1 VVRDESAA
9 DNLPQ
14 TLFPAPADQHTD
26 MGWEIYAD
34 GLFKLLCRLHFEY
47 QAPRLYVTENGCAYA
62 DGPDAQGRV
71 RDLRRL
77 NYLRDHFAAVHRAIA
92 AGAPVEG
99 FFVWSLLDNFEWAKG
114 YLQRFGI
121 VWVDFATQ
129 ERMPKD
135 SALWYKEVIAANQ
148 M

>member
-1 VVRDESAA
+1 
-9 DNLPQ
+9 
-14 TLFPAPADQHTD
+14 
-26 MGWEIYAD
+26 
-34 GLFKLLCRLHFEY
+34 
-47 QAPRLYVTENGCAYA
+47 
-62 DGPDAQGRV
+62 
-71 RDLRRL
+71 
-77 NYLRDHFAAVHRAIA
+77 
-92 AGAPVEG
+92 
-99 FFVWSLLDNFEWAKG
+99 LDNFEWAKG